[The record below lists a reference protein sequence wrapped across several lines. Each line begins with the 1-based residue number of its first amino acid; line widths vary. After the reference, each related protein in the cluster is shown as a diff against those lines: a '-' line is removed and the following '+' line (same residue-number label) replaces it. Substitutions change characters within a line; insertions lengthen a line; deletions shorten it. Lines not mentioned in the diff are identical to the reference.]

1 MSRGSRGNYLNPK
14 GFADV
19 VCPHMARQLYRPISR
34 FKALNPHGILDFT
47 IESDGFN
54 AYIDAIG
61 AHMSYWTSPTFSTFV
76 LSQLFLRQDEN
87 RGQTSIGDEM
97 PSVVP
102 ELKAGEDKELK
113 DEGEKEETD
122 GKEKERKQKNVFVVH
137 TSHAYFAS

>member
-1 MSRGSRGNYLNPK
+1 MSRNLRGNDSNPK
-14 GFADV
+14 CFSDV
-19 VCPHMARQLYRPISR
+19 VFPHFARQLYRPISR

-102 ELKAGEDKELK
+102 ELKTGEDQELE
-113 DEGEKEETD
+113 DEEETEETD
-122 GKEKERKQKNVFVVH
+122 RKEKERK
-137 TSHAYFAS
+137 